1 MHTVF
6 KVGISDHFILIL
18 GISNY
23 CERYREGMKLVLN
36 TFGPVPEFS
45 GEIEQK
51 ISQVNI
57 EPINA
62 MAFTTEN
69 VSLYICIISI
79 YC

>member
-1 MHTVF
+1 
-6 KVGISDHFILIL
+6 
-18 GISNY
+18 
-23 CERYREGMKLVLN
+23 MKLVLN

-51 ISQVNI
+51 INQVNL

-62 MAFTTEN
+62 MAFTTKN
-69 VSLYICIISI
+69 VSLYICIISV